1 MNFNSFQELI
11 ARVLL
16 LSLFLQ
22 SCGGAGFD
30 NNPLISKQEEQ
41 VASIQTNAQAI
52 LPLTN
57 IQSLLNKQLIAQGGH
72 AVTFYQEA
80 GQLKADVEMNAPQGF
95 SKIYEGLS
103 VSVEQGT
110 DLAQL
115 SSLEAKSQERR
126 ISLQLAEGNQPA
138 RIVIYKVAGLA
149 GGMQGG
155 EEEANEDDSIPNEC
169 FCPITQEIMEDPVIA
184 QDGHTYERAA
194 IKRWLDMG
202 KRTSPKT
209 GARLLST
216 ELTPNHTMRSLI
228 QDVKAQV
235 PVLARHKVDM
245 QNIEVAIKL
254 REEEIA
260 ETLTQKGEL
269 IEKES
274 QARLNVEEALEEKER
289 ELVEKTAAL
298 RIMED
303 KIKELERQVGFFLKK
318 DKAMQTT
325 MLQIQQ
331 SIGQLLNQQLTYCS
345 NSTSSS
351 SSSSDNI
358 FIVDNKKGNK
368 LLAVDKRKEK
378 GKEKLKNEDQEEERV
393 ITQNREE
400 LIEANDC
407 FKLGLR
413 YQNGEGV
420 EKDNRKAFEWF
431 QKAAEQGHATA
442 QNGLGVMYYNGKGT
456 EKNYAKA
463 KRWYEKAAKQGYAE
477 AQYKLGAMYDN
488 GEGVTIDFI
497 EAKKWYEKAACQGV
511 SVAQAR
517 LGSLYYYG
525 RGVQINRAEAERLC
539 LQVRERIVIDAQKG
553 NVDCQLSLGWMYS
566 EGCGMRRNYSKAM
579 AWYQKAANQGCAV
592 AQNNLGVMYAY
603 DWFGAIKKDYTK
615 AREWYQKAAEQGY
628 ARAQYNLAG
637 LYYNGQGVEKDYAKA
652 VEWYQKAA
660 EQGYAYAQYRLGI
673 MYRNGFGVGK
683 DNIKAIEWFRKA
695 AEKGYEDAQIIL
707 NSVVIHFS
715 S

>member
-1 MNFNSFQELI
+1 
-11 ARVLL
+11 
-16 LSLFLQ
+16 LFLQ
-22 SCGGAGFD
+22 SCGGGFD
-30 NNPLISKQEEQ
+30 NNPLITTREKQT
-41 VASIQTNAQAI
+41 ASIQTGTPAI
-52 LPLTN
+52 IFPTNNQPLVG
-57 IQSLLNKQLIAQGGH
+57 QQLTAQGGN

-103 VSVEQGT
+103 VTVEQGA

-126 ISLQLAEGNQPA
+126 ITLQLAEGNQPA
-138 RIVIYKVAGLA
+138 RIVIYKLAGLA

-155 EEEANEDDSIPNEC
+155 EEEVNEDDSIPNEC

-303 KIKELERQVGFFLKK
+303 RIKELERQVGFFLKK

-358 FIVDNKKGNK
+358 FIVDNKKGNNH
-368 LLAVDKRKEK
+368 LAVDKRKEK

-393 ITQNREE
+393 ISPNREE

-413 YQNGEGV
+413 YQNG

-442 QNGLGVMYYNGKGT
+442 Q
-456 EKNYAKA
+456 
-463 KRWYEKAAKQGYAE
+463 
-477 AQYKLGAMYDN
+477 YKLGAMYDN

-497 EAKKWYEKAACQGV
+497 EAEKWYKKAACQGV
-511 SVAQAR
+511 SVAQSR

-525 RGVQINRAEAERLC
+525 RGVQINRAEAKRLC

-566 EGCGMRRNYSKAM
+566 EGCGMRRNYSKSM

-603 DWFGAIKKDYTK
+603 DWFEAIKKDYTK

-628 ARAQYNLAG
+628 AYAQYNLAG

-652 VEWYQKAA
+652 VEWFQKAA
-660 EQGYAYAQYRLGI
+660 EQEHAHAQYRLGI
-673 MYRNGFGVGK
+673 MYSNGQGVEK
-683 DNIKAIEWFRKA
+683 DNIKAKEWLRKA
-695 AEKGYEDAQIIL
+695 SEKG
-707 NSVVIHFS
+707 IHLHK
-715 S
+715 